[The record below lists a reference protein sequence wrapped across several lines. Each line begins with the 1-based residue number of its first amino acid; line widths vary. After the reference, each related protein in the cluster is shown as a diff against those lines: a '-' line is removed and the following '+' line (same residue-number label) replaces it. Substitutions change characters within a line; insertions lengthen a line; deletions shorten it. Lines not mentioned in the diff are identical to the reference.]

1 MTSAKTSSPKDNLS
15 KEKVNSYQ
23 LKDKT
28 EFKRQFILYKIR
40 VRYYN

>member
-1 MTSAKTSSPKDNLS
+1 MTSAKTSLPKD
-15 KEKVNSYQ
+15 NSYQ

-28 EFKRQFILYKIR
+28 EFERQFILYTIK